1 MIRPRTGDFCYSDDE
16 LSIMLLDIQSF
27 ASLAVTGVVLGCLS
41 PDGAVDIERTLLLV
55 ERAKSVGLQ
64 GLLL

>member
-16 LSIMLLDIQSF
+16 LSIMLLDIQNF
-27 ASLAVTGVVLGCLS
+27 AALGVTGVVFGCLS

-55 ERAKSVGLQ
+55 DRAKTLGLQ
-64 GLLL
+64 GD